1 MKKSLIWRSIII
13 VVILAAWIYSMFPL
27 HDQDF
32 FDVFQEMADGRLSDY
47 QETVED
53 ARAELDEVEEKLNQL
68 EQENGTEHEELV
80 ARKEELTEKLETN
93 QERVE
98 RFDALVAEAR
108 QLLEEDKDIDA
119 PYRALERAAEGDPGE
134 EPVTLHEYIALPT
147 NPQASNSAILSRVRE
162 NAKGTLRLGLDLR
175 GGTEFILGFDEDDI
189 SEDDTPEKVRDQI
202 INIISNRVDGLG
214 LAEAQIKP
222 IGPSSISL
230 RMPSVTASEKADVRR
245 TIQQTAKLTFHLVHP
260 QNEQKLQEYDS
271 NPDDFSI
278 SPEYKGEPNRMKM
291 EEPGGAVE
299 YRRLFIT
306 KSPARVSGE
315 HIRRASASV
324 DEFQNYYVSLTFNST
339 GAEQFADV
347 TSENTGRQLAIVLDN
362 KIYSAPQI
370 NEAITGGQAQIT
382 GDFSADEA
390 NRLASVIESGN
401 LPVSIHIDSEFSIDP
416 TLGRDSIRSGA
427 LATII
432 GLLSVLV
439 FMIAYYRFAG
449 VVAVCALIAN
459 IVLVFGTLA
468 LTGATLTLPGIA
480 GLVLVIGMSVDAN
493 VLIYERIREERN
505 NGKSLR
511 NALHAGYR
519 RAFVTILD
527 ANITTLITAFVLL
540 RLGSGPI
547 KGFAVTLS
555 IGVIAS
561 MFTALFMTRVF
572 FDLMLYRGWL
582 KRLSMLLIVKN
593 PTYDFLRVRKI
604 AATCSVVLIVVAV
617 AWSGFRGSDIWSID
631 FRGGTAITY
640 SVDKSEEPPIGDV
653 RGMLE
658 EENLSDADVG
668 YKYNAGAERNILEI
682 ILPAEADE
690 PDEEGLT
697 LDENDIKDKLAEHF
711 PDAQFELVQSNSI
724 GSLVG
729 ERFRNSAIWAC
740 LMAAI
745 AIIIYISFR
754 FEFAY
759 GIASVVALVH
769 DVLIAAGVYLL
780 FGREISLPVVAA
792 LLTIMGYSLNDT
804 IVLFDRVRENLG
816 LLTTKTYK
824 EIINLSINQVLSRTL
839 LTSLT
844 TLLVVL
850 ILFLFGGSA
859 INDFALIILLGVI
872 AGTYS
877 SVFIAGNFIAAWHNP
892 TPADKRESS

>member
-1 MKKSLIWRSIII
+1 MKKSLIWRSGVIIA
-13 VVILAAWIYSMFPL
+13 ILAAWIYSMFPL
-27 HDQDF
+27 QDQDF
-32 FDVFQEMADGRLSDY
+32 FAVFKDMAEKRLSEY
-47 QETVED
+47 QENVEV
-53 ARAELDEVEEKLNQL
+53 ATSELAEVEAKL
-68 EQENGTEHEELV
+68 EERDEESGAEYEEL
-80 ARKEELTEKLETN
+80 RRKKEELTEQLESNREKL
-93 QERVE
+93 E
-98 RFDALVAEAR
+98 RFDALLAEAR
-108 QLLEEDKDIDA
+108 SLQEEDNDIDA
-119 PYRALERAAEGDPGE
+119 PYRALEKAAEGGAGE
-134 EPVTLHEYIALPT
+134 VPVALNDYIALPA
-147 NPQASNSAILSRVRE
+147 NPQASNSVILSRVRD
-162 NAKGTLRLGLDLR
+162 NARGTLRLGLDLR
-175 GGTEFILGFDEDDI
+175 GGTEFILGFDEEDI
-189 SEDDTPEKVRDQI
+189 SEDNTPEDVRDQI
-202 INIISNRVDGLG
+202 VNIISNRVDRLG
-214 LAEAQIKP
+214 LAEAQVKP
-222 IGPSSISL
+222 TGPSSISL

-260 QNEQKLQEYDS
+260 RNEEKLREYDAD
-271 NPDDFSI
+271 PDDFTI
-278 SPEYKGEPNRMKM
+278 SPEYKSTPDRMEVERSGGE
-291 EEPGGAVE
+291 VE
-299 YRRLFIT
+299 YQRIFIT

-315 HIRRASASV
+315 HIRRAVASV

-339 GAEQFADV
+339 GAKQFADV
-347 TSENTGRQLAIVLDN
+347 TSDNTGRQLAIVLDG
-362 KIYSAPQI
+362 KIYSAPRI

-382 GDFSADEA
+382 GNFSADEA
-390 NRLASVIESGN
+390 NRLAGVIESGN

-416 TLGRDSIRSGA
+416 TLGKDSIRSGA

-432 GLLSVLV
+432 GLISVLV

-480 GLVLVIGMSVDAN
+480 GLVLVIGMAVDAN
-493 VLIYERIREERN
+493 VLIFERIREEIN

-511 NALHAGYR
+511 NAIHAGYR

-572 FDLMLYRGWL
+572 FDLMLYRGRL
-582 KRLSMLLIVKN
+582 KKLSMALIVKN
-593 PTYDFLRVRKI
+593 PNYDFLRIRKI
-604 AATCSVVLIVVAV
+604 AAASSIALIVVAGLWAGV
-617 AWSGFRGSDIWSID
+617 RGSDIWSID

-640 SVDKSEEPPIGDV
+640 ALDKTEEPPIGDV
-653 RGMLE
+653 RGFLE
-658 EENLSDADVG
+658 KENLPNANVG

-682 ILPAEADE
+682 ILPAEDL
-690 PDEEGLT
+690 EEAEFE
-697 LDENDIKDKLAEHF
+697 LDENDIEDRLNARF
-711 PDAQFELVQSNSI
+711 SDADFELVQSNSV

-740 LMAAI
+740 IMAAV

-759 GIASVVALVH
+759 GIASVAALVH
-769 DVLIAAGVYLL
+769 DMLIAGGVYLL
-780 FGREISLPVVAA
+780 FGRQISLPVVAA

-804 IVLFDRVRENLG
+804 IVLFDRIRENLG

-844 TLLVVL
+844 TLLVVI
-850 ILFLFGGSA
+850 ILFLFGGGA
-859 INDFALIILLGVI
+859 INNFALVIMLGVI

-877 SVFIAGNFIAAWHNP
+877 SVFIAGNIIATWHNP
-892 TPADKRESS
+892 TPADKRESK